1 MITTD
6 VAVIGA
12 GAAGTS
18 AAFHL
23 AHAGHSVTIL
33 EAETGAQIKPC
44 GGGMASSVQSWFP
57 FDLSPAVDDVIR
69 QVDFSWC
76 LEDPVIAELP
86 GEAPFWIVRREHLD
100 SLLLEQAVSAGA
112 TVQRPCRV
120 KALERTGECWK
131 LTGEQGTTVQARA
144 VVIADGSGSPW
155 PQQFGI
161 GPSSLHMAST
171 LSVRLEGLGTLAP
184 GTARFEFGLVHHG
197 FAWAF
202 PLADGINVG
211 VGTFIGRDV
220 TDSET
225 ILNALLPDL
234 GFAADA
240 GLRQQANL
248 RVWNGHSPLH
258 ADGVVAVG
266 DAASLCDPF
275 LAEGLR
281 PALLSGC
288 EAAKHLDHWLKGD
301 EQSLKGY
308 SKAMRQRWGDSMAW
322 GRRIAQVFY
331 RFPGV
336 GYQLGV
342 KRPTAPRRIAQILS
356 GEMGYGDIAQRVIRR
371 LLLQRS

>member
-33 EAETGAQIKPC
+33 EAETRAQIKPC
-44 GGGMASSVQSWFP
+44 GGGMASSVQNWFP

-76 LEDPVIAELP
+76 LEDPVVAELP

-112 TVQRPCRV
+112 IVQRPCRV
-120 KALERTGECWK
+120 TALDRTGECWT
-131 LTGEQGTTVQARA
+131 LTAEQGTTVKARA

-281 PALLSGC
+281 PALMSGC